1 MTPWPGSV
9 RWRLTLWYAVL
20 LAVPLILFAAGSRYM
35 LDKVLT
41 GGADWFLREARSSF
55 MIELDVEL
63 RTASS
68 ARAVARALRDVRFRD
83 ITFVVFNDRDSLI
96 GVSTEADSV
105 SRPAATGAPAPAFD
119 GTELLALRD
128 RGRAEP
134 STTSLAGPDP
144 RARSNRVVIG
154 ARTLRGKR
162 YTVAAIQ
169 SRESI
174 GVTLARVTLAYLI
187 AIPLFLMIATAGG
200 YALAR
205 RALVP
210 VAMMSRQARA
220 IGATNLHERLLVP
233 KPQDELRELAT
244 MVNELLQRLE
254 RSFEQQRRFV
264 ANASHELRTPVAIVR
279 AEAEIALGREG
290 RRESEYRDSL
300 RVVHDAS
307 NRMSRIVHDLF
318 LLARA
323 DTGHLPSQTEP
334 LYLDEVVT
342 DVARSMRGV
351 ASQRGVRIDVAP
363 MAEAPFA
370 GDVELL
376 GRMLLNLLD
385 NAVKY
390 SPRDSTV
397 RVGLARADGVFK
409 LSVTD
414 EGEGIS
420 PEAQPHVFERFFRAD
435 KSRAHSDGSATSGAG
450 LGLAIVQLVAEA
462 HGGHAELTR
471 SSPAGS
477 EFVVT
482 LPASRG

>member
-1 MTPWPGSV
+1 MKLWPESV
-9 RWRLTLWYAVL
+9 RWRLTLWYAAL

-35 LDKVLT
+35 LDSVLT
-41 GGADWFLREARSSF
+41 SRADWFLEEARSSF
-55 MIELDVEL
+55 IEELSVEL
-63 RTASS
+63 ASS
-68 ARAVARALRDVRFRD
+68 PPLRAVAGAMRDVRFHD
-83 ITFVVFNDRDSLI
+83 ITFVVFDAGDALM
-96 GVSTEADSV
+96 GVSDAIDSV
-105 SRPAATGAPAPAFD
+105 APPAAAVGLVRPFDPAR
-119 GTELLALRD
+119 LLALRD
-128 RGRAEP
+128 TRVGEP
-134 STTSLAGPDP
+134 VLTSLGASADGS
-144 RARSNRVVIG
+144 RNRVVIG
-154 ARTLRGKR
+154 PISPHGRA
-162 YTVAAIQ
+162 YTVTAIQ
-169 SRESI
+169 SRDAI
-174 GVTLARVTLAYLI
+174 HATLARVTLAYLI
-187 AIPLFLMIATAGG
+187 AIPLFLIIATGGG
-200 YALAR
+200 YMLAR

-279 AEAEIALGREG
+279 AEAEIALGRKG
-290 RRESEYRDSL
+290 RQESEYRDSL
-300 RVVHDAS
+300 RVVHDAA

-323 DTGHLPSQTEP
+323 DTGHMPTQVEP
-334 LYLDEVVT
+334 LYLDEVVA

-351 ASQRGVRIDVAP
+351 ASQAGVRIDVAP
-363 MAEAPFA
+363 MPEAPFV

-390 SPRDSTV
+390 SSRDSTV
-397 RVGLARADGVFK
+397 RVCLSRDDSAFK

-414 EGEGIS
+414 EGEGI
-420 PEAQPHVFERFFRAD
+420 PPDAQPHVFERFYRAD
-435 KSRAHSDGSATSGAG
+435 KARAHSDGSTTSGAG
-450 LGLAIVQLVAEA
+450 LGLAIVQLVAQV

-471 SSPAGS
+471 SGPGGS
-477 EFVVT
+477 EFTVT
-482 LPASRG
+482 LRAAHG